1 MAGTKPIV
9 VGIAGG
15 SGSGKTTL
23 SRAIVEA
30 LGGSQHVTYICHDY
44 YYKDLSHLAV
54 EERAKTNFD
63 HPNAL
68 ETSLLVQQLAVLK
81 AGGSAD
87 VPTYDFTV
95 HSRTKETMRAEG
107 KGVIIV
113 EGILIFTDPELR
125 DLLDVK
131 VFVDTEPDI
140 RFIRRMQRDI
150 AERGRTVNE
159 VVDQFLGTVRPM
171 HELFV
176 TSSKK
181 HCDMIVPDGLN
192 PVVLDMIVAKLRP
205 HTERTAGAAVVAEG
219 TSRGDPMPQ
228 A

>member
-1 MAGTKPIV
+1 MVLITPIV

-23 SRAIVEA
+23 SRAVVDA
-30 LGGSQHVTYICHDY
+30 LGGAEKVTYICHDY
-44 YYKDLSHLAV
+44 YYKDLSHLPT
-54 EERAKTNFD
+54 EDRAQTNFD
-63 HPNAL
+63 HPDAL
-68 ETSLLVQQLAVLK
+68 ETSLLVGHLAVLK

-87 VPTYDFTV
+87 VPTYDFTI
-95 HSRTKETMRAEG
+95 HSRTSQTIRAEG

-113 EGILIFTDPELR
+113 EGILIFAHPDLR
-125 DLLDVK
+125 DLFDVK

-150 AERGRTVNE
+150 SQRNRTADE
-159 VVDQFLGTVRPM
+159 VVAQFLATVRPM

-176 TSSKK
+176 TPSKK
-181 HCDMIVPDGLN
+181 FCDMIVPDGFN

-205 HTERTAGAAVVAEG
+205 HAELAGAVEAGEAEDAARVA
-219 TSRGDPMPQ
+219 TPI